1 MFVIV
6 QSSAFLPTPAKGAG
20 AVEYLVAKLALELA
34 QAGHTIFLLC
44 LEGSTVEHPNIQR
57 LEIAAKGSAVARE
70 GAMSQIIQRIATADP
85 IIRRHFEAVADDE
98 PVLFD
103 HSLHQL
109 AQRRMPQLPVV
120 TMSHGMA
127 PISPWA
133 RNPVFTSEH
142 HGHLHGVKR
151 PVAVHNGIDVDE
163 VPFSLEREDVLIW
176 AGRIMRYKQSHIAI
190 RVAHD
195 ADLKLLLCGPSTE
208 PDYLKE
214 LQQMRDMGNAL
225 FLGEVKHGALVK
237 MLGGARALLFT
248 SDEREPAGIIML
260 EAQAAGTPVLAFDH
274 GANRE
279 FTNPGR
285 TSLLV
290 KGEEGMRLALQE
302 RFWEALEPVNCRQ
315 WVAQHRSIKTMA
327 GAAVGAL
334 ERALGGES
342 W

>member
-1 MFVIV
+1 MFIII

-34 QAGHTIFLLC
+34 QAGHTISLLC
-44 LEGSTVEHPNIQR
+44 LEGSTVEHSNLHR
-57 LEIAAKGSAVARE
+57 WEIVARGSAVARE
-70 GAMSQIIQRIATADP
+70 GAMSKAIEEIIKRGLGKELAG
-85 IIRRHFEAVADDE
+85 

-163 VPFSLEREDVLIW
+163 VPFSLERDDAVIW
-176 AGRIMRYKQSHIAI
+176 AGRIMSYKQPHIAVEAA
-190 RVAHD
+190 REAGV
-195 ADLKLLLCGPSTE
+195 KLLLVGPIIE
-208 PDYLKE
+208 PDYARGIE
-214 LQQMRDMGNAL
+214 CGPDTLQI
-225 FLGEVKHGALVK
+225 GEVNHEALLK
-237 MLGGARALLFT
+237 MLGKARALLFT
-248 SDEREPAGIIML
+248 SDEREPAGVIML

-279 FTNPGR
+279 FTNPGK
-285 TSLLV
+285 TSELV
-290 KGEEGMRLALQE
+290 GNTAGMVSSLAR
-302 RFWEALEPVNCRQ
+302 RFWEALDPVNCRQ
-315 WVAQHRSIKTMA
+315 WVSQHRSIKTMA
-327 GAAVGAL
+327 AAAVGAL
-334 ERALGGES
+334 ERALEGET

>member
-1 MFVIV
+1 MFIII

-20 AVEYLVAKLALELA
+20 AVEYLVAKLTLELA
-34 QAGHTIFLLC
+34 QAGHTISLLC
-44 LEGSTVEHPNIQR
+44 LEGSTVEHSNLHR
-57 LEIAAKGSAVARE
+57 WEIPAQGSAVARE
-70 GAMSQIIQRIATADP
+70 GAMSKAIEEIIKRGLG
-85 IIRRHFEAVADDE
+85 RELGG

-109 AQRRMPQLPVV
+109 TQRRMPQLPVV

-142 HGHLHGVKR
+142 HGHLHSVKR
-151 PVAVHNGIDVDE
+151 PVAVHNGIDVDG
-163 VPFSLEREDVLIW
+163 VPFSLEREDAVIW
-176 AGRIMRYKQSHIAI
+176 AGRLMLYKQPHIAI

-195 ADLKLLLCGPSTE
+195 AGLKLLVCGPTID
-208 PDYLKE
+208 PWYVKDM
-214 LQQMRDMGNAL
+214 QTMRDMGDAL

-279 FTNPGR
+279 FTNPGK

-302 RFWEALEPVNCRQ
+302 RFWEALEPVNCRR

-327 GAAVGAL
+327 SAAVGAL
-334 ERALGGES
+334 ERALEGET

>member
-1 MFVIV
+1 MFVII

-34 QAGHTIFLLC
+34 QAGHAISLLC
-44 LEGSTVEHPNIQR
+44 LEGSTVEHSNLHR
-57 LEIAAKGSAVARE
+57 WEIAAQGSAVARE
-70 GAMSQIIQRIATADP
+70 GAMSKAIEEIVKRGLGKELDG
-85 IIRRHFEAVADDE
+85 

-109 AQRRMPQLPVV
+109 SQRRMPELPVV

-133 RNPVFTSEH
+133 RNVVFTSEH

-151 PVAVHNGIDVDE
+151 PVAIHNGIDVEE
-163 VPFSLEREDVLIW
+163 VPFSLKREDYVIW
-176 AGRIMRYKQSHIAI
+176 AGRIMSYKQPHIAVEAA
-190 RVAHD
+190 REAGV
-195 ADLKLLLCGPSTE
+195 KLLLVGPIIE
-208 PDYLKE
+208 PDYARQLKCGPDT
-214 LQQMRDMGNAL
+214 LQI
-225 FLGEVKHGALVK
+225 GEVNHEALLK
-237 MLGGARALLFT
+237 MLGKARALLFT
-248 SDEREPAGIIML
+248 SDEREPAGVIML

-279 FTNPGR
+279 FTNPGK

-290 KGEEGMRLALQE
+290 KGEKGMRVALQE
-302 RFWEALEPVNCRQ
+302 RFWEALDPVTCRQ
-315 WVAQHRSIKTMA
+315 WVSQHRSIKTMA
-327 GAAVGAL
+327 ASAVGAL
-334 ERALGGES
+334 EQALEGET